1 MIIKTNTV
9 VSQVFKKRVYKAV
22 QQRALIRPNDAFVS
36 KDKLARKY
44 LQIFWQQRWN
54 MSFDVFTCVCFCCLQ
69 KKTWPTPRFC
79 RLHLNATRPDTPD
92 NILPGISPPNASR
105 WPCLPFR
112 PRLLRCLRA
121 LVSPCGRCSTPSW
134 HNRLHLRELLA
145 FSLRRPQT
153 RCATPTS
160 TRCDRFH
167 TAETAP
173 FYPLKPPNYG
183 GWVAAPFNV
192 KTKRSC

>member
-1 MIIKTNTV
+1 MHLRVKRSLHASNCKLYYYLDSRGEIRKTIL
-9 VSQVFKKRVYKAV
+9 VSSPAS
-22 QQRALIRPNDAFVS
+22 VS
-36 KDKLARKY
+36 AACRRKQDRRLVSAGY
-44 LQIFWQQRWN
+44 TWMQHDHTRQTNPTFCQIFHARLSQH
-54 MSFDVFTCVCFCCLQ
+54 FAKYFT
-69 KKTWPTPRFC
+69 
-79 RLHLNATRPDTPD
+79 
-92 NILPGISPPNASR
+92 PNASR

-134 HNRLHLRELLA
+134 HNRFHLRELLA

-153 RCATPTS
+153 RCATPMS

-167 TAETAP
+167 MAETDP

-183 GWVAAPFNV
+183 VWTAAPFNV